1 LAEPFRLHLSALNAP
16 PEILM
21 PFDPSSPAVFG
32 QALSRRS
39 LLRGT
44 AILGG
49 LAIAASL
56 AGPVSVFAADDS
68 VASFT
73 QLSEFLTGYTLD
85 PVLGAR
91 FLAALKKRDAD
102 LDASLA
108 ALSQLIKQS
117 GVPNMDGFLAL
128 TGTDPAL
135 MKTATKVV
143 SAWYLGVV
151 GEPEDAELI
160 TYADSLMYRPTKGLL
175 TVPSYGPGP
184 NAWGPKPGSKI

>member
-1 LAEPFRLHLSALNAP
+1 
-16 PEILM
+16 M

-32 QALSRRS
+32 QSLSRRN

-44 AILGG
+44 AALGG

-56 AGPVSVFAADDS
+56 AGPVSAFAADVS

-108 ALSQLIKQS
+108 ALSELIKQS

>member
-1 LAEPFRLHLSALNAP
+1 
-16 PEILM
+16 M
-21 PFDPSSPAVFG
+21 PFDPSSPAMLGHHV
-32 QALSRRS
+32 SRRS

-44 AILGG
+44 AALGG
-49 LAIAASL
+49 LAIAANML
-56 AGPVSVFAADDS
+56 GPISSAAADEG

-73 QLSEFLTGYTLD
+73 HLSEFLTGHKLD

-91 FLAALKKRDAD
+91 FFAALKKRDAD

-108 ALSQLIKQS
+108 ALSQLIQQS
-117 GVPNMDGFLAL
+117 GVPDMDGFLAL

-135 MKTATKVV
+135 MLTATKVV

-184 NAWGPKPGSKI
+184 NAWGPKPGSKISQEENNG

>member
-1 LAEPFRLHLSALNAP
+1 
-16 PEILM
+16 M
-21 PFDPSSPAVFG
+21 PFDPSFPAMSG
-32 QALSRRS
+32 PNLSRRS

-44 AILGG
+44 AALGG
-49 LAIAASL
+49 LAIAASF
-56 AGPVSVFAADDS
+56 AGPISALAADDS

-102 LDASLA
+102 FDASLA
-108 ALSQLIKQS
+108 ALSDLIKQS

-160 TYADSLMYRPTKGLL
+160 TYADSLITARPRASLPSRL
-175 TVPSYGPGP
+175 MVPAPMPGDRSP
-184 NAWGPKPGSKI
+184 VARSDRNKDNG

>member
-1 LAEPFRLHLSALNAP
+1 
-16 PEILM
+16 M
-21 PFDPSSPAVFG
+21 PIKHSTPTIVG
-32 QALSRRS
+32 QNVSRRG
-39 LLRGT
+39 LLRT
-44 AILGG
+44 TVAVAG
-49 LAIAASL
+49 LALLADL
-56 AGPVSVFAADDS
+56 AGPLSAVAADDA

-91 FLAALKKRDAD
+91 FLAALKKRDAE
-102 LDASLA
+102 LDANMA
-108 ALSQLIKQS
+108 ALSALIKQS

-128 TGTDPAL
+128 SGTDPAL
-135 MKTATKVV
+135 MKTATKIV

-151 GEPEDAELI
+151 GEPENAELI

-175 TVPSYGPGP
+175 TIPSYGPGP

>member
-1 LAEPFRLHLSALNAP
+1 
-16 PEILM
+16 M
-21 PFDPSSPAVFG
+21 PFDPSSPAVLG

-44 AILGG
+44 AALGG

-56 AGPVSVFAADDS
+56 AGPISAVAADDS

-85 PVLGAR
+85 PILGAR

-135 MKTATKVV
+135 IKTATKVV

>member
-1 LAEPFRLHLSALNAP
+1 
-16 PEILM
+16 M
-21 PFDPSSPAVFG
+21 PFDPSSPAVLG

-44 AILGG
+44 AALGG

-56 AGPVSVFAADDS
+56 AGPISAVAADDS

-108 ALSQLIKQS
+108 ALSELIKQS

-135 MKTATKVV
+135 IKTATKVV

>member
-1 LAEPFRLHLSALNAP
+1 M
-16 PEILM
+16 M
-21 PFDPSSPAVFG
+21 PFDPSYPDASSLPVFG
-32 QALSRRS
+32 KRLSRRG
-39 LLRGT
+39 LLRTT

-49 LAIAASL
+49 LALAANL
-56 AGPVSVFAADDS
+56 AGPFSAMAAVDDA
-68 VASFT
+68 ASFT

-91 FLAALKKRDAD
+91 FLAALKRRDGD
-102 LDASLA
+102 LDAKLTALASLI
-108 ALSQLIKQS
+108 QQS

-128 TGTDPAL
+128 SGTDPAL
-135 MKTATKVV
+135 MATATKIV

-175 TVPSYGPGP
+175 PIPSYGPGP

>member
-1 LAEPFRLHLSALNAP
+1 
-16 PEILM
+16 M
-21 PFDPSSPAVFG
+21 PFDPSSPAMLG
-32 QALSRRS
+32 QNLSRRS
-39 LLRGT
+39 LLRAT
-44 AILGG
+44 AAFGG
-49 LAIAASL
+49 LAVVANL
-56 AGPVSVFAADDS
+56 LGPISAVAADDS

-91 FLAALKKRDAD
+91 FLAALKKRDAG
-102 LDASLA
+102 LDASLT

>member
-1 LAEPFRLHLSALNAP
+1 
-16 PEILM
+16 M

-32 QALSRRS
+32 QALSRRG

-44 AILGG
+44 AALGG
-49 LAIAASL
+49 LAIAAGL
-56 AGPVSVFAADDS
+56 TGPISAVAADDS

-85 PVLGAR
+85 PILGAR

-135 MKTATKVV
+135 KKTATKVV

>member
-1 LAEPFRLHLSALNAP
+1 
-16 PEILM
+16 M
-21 PFDPSSPAVFG
+21 PFDPSSPAMSG
-32 QALSRRS
+32 PNLSRRS

-44 AILGG
+44 AALGG
-49 LAIAASL
+49 LAVAASL
-56 AGPVSVFAADDS
+56 AGPVPAFAADDS

-108 ALSQLIKQS
+108 ALSGLIKQS

>member
-1 LAEPFRLHLSALNAP
+1 
-16 PEILM
+16 M
-21 PFDPSSPAVFG
+21 PFAPSSPAARG
-32 QALSRRS
+32 YTLSRRS
-39 LLRGT
+39 LLRAT
-44 AILGG
+44 AALGG
-49 LAIAASL
+49 LALAANL
-56 AGPVSVFAADDS
+56 AGPLSAAAADGGA
-68 VASFT
+68 ASFT

-91 FLAALKKRDAD
+91 FLAALEKRDPGFD
-102 LDASLA
+102 KSLA

-135 MKTATKVV
+135 TKAANKIV

-151 GEPEDAELI
+151 GEPEDSELI
-160 TYADSLMYRPTKGLL
+160 TYAESLMYRPTKGILPIP
-175 TVPSYGPGP
+175 TYGPGP

>member
-1 LAEPFRLHLSALNAP
+1 
-16 PEILM
+16 M
-21 PFDPSSPAVFG
+21 PIDNSPALFG
-32 QALSRRS
+32 HPVSRRG
-39 LLRGT
+39 LLRT
-44 AILGG
+44 TVAV
-49 LAIAASL
+49 ASL
-56 AGPVSVFAADDS
+56 ALVANLGSPLSAAAADDA

-73 QLSEFLTGYTLD
+73 RLSEFLTGYTLD

-91 FLAALKKRDAD
+91 FFAALKKRDAD

-175 TVPSYGPGP
+175 TIPSYGPGP